1 MTDTSCPTCNDT
13 RFITKPV
20 AEFER
25 KHRARQR
32 AAAERLMQFACPE
45 CNWIREEVEVVEE

>member
-25 KHRARQR
+25 KHRVRTGLPSGAV
-32 AAAERLMQFACPE
+32 MQFACPE
-45 CNWIREEVEVVEE
+45 CTWTREEVEVVEE